1 MQEIKKVVIVGAG
14 TMGHSLA
21 LLFAKEG
28 FEVNL
33 EEERIPTFI
42 NATRNIKLALEPAR
56 GSMTIQGKNRR

>member
-1 MQEIKKVVIVGAG
+1 MHDIKKVVIVGAG

-33 EEERIPTFI
+33 VDKDPE
-42 NATRNIKLALEPAR
+42 ALEKAVNLIDSAR
-56 GSMTIQGKNRR
+56 KTLLHADFIG